1 MLGAAYLNAIIRSHH
16 LKFLRDPSL
25 QRKAKTPM
33 NTQFQYSAGVWN
45 LHPGADPF
53 GPAVRA
59 DRDFHETCRIFQK
72 LGFTYVQL
80 HDDDAVPM
88 TVPTAQ
94 IPAACQEM
102 KSIADDYGLGVE
114 FIAPRLWEDPR
125 FADGGITA
133 NSPTSRALALDRAK
147 RSVDIANELGT
158 DRLVLWPAREGTYIR
173 EAKDAVTAF
182 GRMLD
187 YCNAILAYDPKI
199 RILAEMKPNE
209 PMDLMY
215 LPSTGHFLALAY
227 KTADPARVGV
237 LIEAAHCILLGLDP
251 SDEMAYAL
259 FHGKLWGVHLNDQN
273 GLKYDQDKSFGSV
286 DLRRA
291 FNAVDVLVRNDYGKN
306 GEVVGLDVKAM
317 RTQSYDLAWK
327 HLANSKEIFERLVAI
342 AAQIDRQEWQS
353 YVETQD
359 YEGLEMFILR
369 NLLRG

>member
-1 MLGAAYLNAIIRSHH
+1 
-16 LKFLRDPSL
+16 
-25 QRKAKTPM
+25 M
-33 NTQFQYSAGVWN
+33 NTQFHFSAGVWN
-45 LHPGADPF
+45 LHSGADPF
-53 GPAVRA
+53 GPPVRPE
-59 DRDFHETCRIFQK
+59 REFIEKVQILQR
-72 LGFTYVQL
+72 LGFTYIQL

-88 TVPTAQ
+88 D
-94 IPAACQEM
+94 IPASQMNAYCLSV
-102 KSIADDYGLGVE
+102 KKICDDHNLTVE

-125 FADGGITA
+125 FADGGITSNNA
-133 NSPTSRALALDRAK
+133 QSRQLALDRAK
-147 RSVDIANELGT
+147 RSIDIANLLGT

-173 EAKDAVTAF
+173 EAKDQVKAF
-182 GRMLD
+182 VRLLE

-215 LPSTGHFLALAY
+215 LPSTGHFLAMAY
-227 KTADPARVGV
+227 KASDPERVGV

-259 FHGKLWGVHLNDQN
+259 WHKKLWGVHLNDQN

-291 FNAVDVLVRNDYGKN
+291 FNMVDLLVRSDYGVN

-317 RTQSYDLAWK
+317 RTQSHDLSWK
-327 HLANSKEIFERLVAI
+327 HLANSKEVFERLVLLSAN
-342 AAQIDRQEWQS
+342 IDRQEWAS
-353 YVETQD
+353 YLASQD

-369 NLLRG
+369 HFLKS